1 MHEKQSFSRIRRIF
15 MILEKLL
22 LTLLQRK
29 FMHYIKMGIKKFS
42 LKKLAKLWV
51 MDMIFLLFLSLLLAY
66 NTGFGIV
73 TISILIILYLLLTG
87 RKSLF
92 YHFFVAFSI
101 SFIWVLIANERY
113 GYADNNAIIFGL
125 NIFPMFA
132 FTVGL
137 LGTYMIYS
145 HFEKIL
151 KKRSFIQK
159 LLLFAILYWVLLIFA
174 ESIGYHVFGIS
185 NIANA
190 NYQGLPFCNCLH
202 APYWMQ
208 AAYFLIGPL
217 FFSICSFLRFRN
229 PHTAPNVKPHLLKSL
244 K

>member
-1 MHEKQSFSRIRRIF
+1 MR
-15 MILEKLL
+15 
-22 LTLLQRK
+22 
-29 FMHYIKMGIKKFS
+29 YIKRGIKKFS
-42 LKKLAKLWV
+42 LKKLTKLWIT
-51 MDMIFLLFLSLLLAY
+51 DMIFLILLSLLLAY
-66 NTGFGIV
+66 NTGFGAV
-73 TISILIILYLLLTG
+73 AISILLIPYLLLTG

-113 GYADNNAIIFGL
+113 GYADNNVIIFGL

-145 HFEKIL
+145 RFENIL
-151 KKRSFIQK
+151 KKRPFIQK
-159 LLLFAILYWVLLIFA
+159 LLSFAILYWILLIFA
-174 ESIGYHVFGIS
+174 EWIGYHAFGIG
-185 NIANA
+185 NITNA

-217 FFSICSFLRFRN
+217 FFSICSFLGFRN
-229 PHTAPNVKPHLLKSL
+229 PRTTPNVKRRLLKSL
-244 K
+244 IQ

>member
-1 MHEKQSFSRIRRIF
+1 MESYIHINLLHI
-15 MILEKLL
+15 ILEKLL

-29 FMHYIKMGIKKFS
+29 FMHYIKRGIKKFS
-42 LKKLAKLWV
+42 LKRLAKLWA
-51 MDMIFLLFLSLLLAY
+51 MNIIFLLFLSLLLAY

-73 TISILIILYLLLTG
+73 TILILFILYLLVTG

-101 SFIWVLIANERY
+101 SFVWVLIANERY
-113 GYADNNAIIFGL
+113 GYADNNAIIFWL

-132 FTVGL
+132 FTAGL

-145 HFEKIL
+145 HFENIL
-151 KKRSFIQK
+151 KKRPFIQK
-159 LLLFAILYWVLLIFA
+159 LLLFAILYWVLLIFV
-174 ESIGYHVFGIS
+174 ESIGYYVFGIS
-185 NIANA
+185 NITNA
-190 NYQGLPFCNCLH
+190 NYRGLPFCNCLH

-217 FFSICSFLRFRN
+217 FFSICSILRFILTDKN
-229 PHTAPNVKPHLLKSL
+229 N
-244 K
+244 